1 MCKSLNTILWLL
13 LLGSFNVAAS
23 PGQLPQ
29 PFSASYSLHS
39 MGTRIATMKRSF
51 ASLESG
57 IYLYYSETNTDG
69 LLALLRKDQII
80 EKSTWQFT
88 EGQLQPLLYSYLH
101 TGGKKNRNV
110 EINFDWSAR
119 KITNSINGSSWQM
132 PIQAYIMDKLLYQL
146 AIMYDLDKGMNK
158 ISYAIADGG
167 KIKTYDFELVGKEV
181 VNTPIGDFDALKLVR
196 HKSNTNQKTAIWC
209 AKELGYLP
217 VKVENVEDNGRQTT
231 AIIETLTSSPVSNQ

>member
-167 KIKTYDFELVGKEV
+167 KIKTYDFELVGKEG

-231 AIIETLTSSPVSNQ
+231 AIIETLTGSPVSNQ

>member
-231 AIIETLTSSPVSNQ
+231 AIIETLTGSPVSNQ

>member
-231 AIIETLTSSPVSNQ
+231 AIIETLTGSPVPNQ